1 MIEWLRRRA
10 DEVPQIDLAD
20 RTLPLVI
27 RRLAQ
32 SRRMTLR
39 LSPDGSEVRVSMPRW
54 GRTAEAL
61 AFARAR
67 TAWIAGQLA
76 RLPQRRSVEPGS
88 TLPYRGQALTVRH
101 DPNARRRPLLEE
113 EAIVLGG
120 PEPGLSSRLQ
130 RWLEAEARVLFAAD
144 LADYCRRAGVAVPK
158 LALSRAE
165 RRWGSCSTGS
175 ATTGPV
181 IRMNWRLVMASDAVR
196 RSVVAHEV
204 AHLIHFDHS
213 PRFHALLGMLFE
225 GDLDA
230 ANRWLKAHGRTLYTR
245 FG

>member
-1 MIEWLRRRA
+1 
-10 DEVPQIDLAD
+10 
-20 RTLPLVI
+20 
-27 RRLAQ
+27 
-32 SRRMTLR
+32 
-39 LSPDGSEVRVSMPRW
+39 MPRW
-54 GRTAEAL
+54 GRTAEAV

-67 TAWIAGQLA
+67 SPWIAAQLA
-76 RLPQRRSVEPGS
+76 RLPQRRAVESGA

-101 DPNARRRPLLEE
+101 DPKARRRPMLEE
-113 EAIVLGG
+113 QAIVLGG
-120 PEPGLSSRLQ
+120 PEPGLSARLQ
-130 RWLEAEARVLFAAD
+130 RWLETEARRLFVQD
-144 LADYCRRAGVAVPK
+144 LADYCHSAGVPVPK

-175 ATTGPV
+175 SATGPV
-181 IRMNWRLVMASDAVR
+181 IRMNWRLVMASDAIR

-204 AHLIHFDHS
+204 AHLVHFDHS
-213 PRFHALLGMLFE
+213 PRFHALLGTLFE